1 MNCNINFYYEDKNR
15 GITPVFK
22 AKLKEYGFSYDADNV
37 EVSVGLGNFEE
48 FSEKKIKA
56 LFAGTVKELKKHNI
70 TKANFE
76 LGEFSERFGKSI
88 ISQVSMGINLGL
100 YEFDR
105 YKSEN
110 KAYDP
115 EFTYTINN
123 RVLEEEDTETFKKA
137 KNVAEGVA
145 VARDLV
151 NTPANNLTPVIF
163 SETVEKFAKE
173 HNIEVEILDEIK
185 CRELGMNTF
194 LAVGESSSNPPRLIV
209 IRYLNNS
216 ESNEVMGLVGKGVTY
231 DTGGYSLKPSASMLG
246 MKTDMAGAAAV
257 CGAIYSLAKNKVK
270 TNVIGIL
277 PCCENRLSNSAYL
290 PGDVVKSMNGKTIEI
305 TNTDAEGRL
314 ILSDAITYAIRNEKV
329 SKIVDIATLTGS
341 VVATL
346 GHHISGA
353 VTNKKS
359 FFKEVKKAG
368 KRAGEKYHLFPID
381 DTYRKVLESDLADIK
396 NSGSVKF
403 GGCIVGGCFIEAFVE
418 DMPWVHLDI
427 AGTSYSEKPLFD
439 YNSKGATGVGAATLY
454 ELCAKH
460 N

>member
-15 GITPVFK
+15 GITPVFN
-22 AKLKEYGFSYDADNV
+22 AKLKEYGFSYDSDNV
-37 EVSVGLGNFEE
+37 EVSVGLGKYEE

-56 LFAGTVKELKKHNI
+56 LFAGTVKELKKHHI

-76 LGEFSERFGKSI
+76 LGEFSERFDKNV
-88 ISQVSMGINLGL
+88 ISQVSMGVSLGL
-100 YEFDR
+100 YDFDR
-105 YKSEN
+105 YKSES
-110 KAYDP
+110 KAYSP
-115 EFTYTINN
+115 EYTYTINN
-123 RVLEEEDTETFKKA
+123 RVLEKEDAETFKKN
-137 KNVAEGVA
+137 KHIAEGVTI
-145 VARDLV
+145 ARDLV
-151 NTPANNLTPVIF
+151 NTPANDLTPVIF
-163 SETVEKFAKE
+163 SEIVEKLGKE
-173 HNIEVEILDEIK
+173 HAIEVEILDETK

-209 IRYLNNS
+209 MRYLNNS
-216 ESNEVMGLVGKGVTY
+216 ENDEIIGLVGKGVTY

-290 PGDVVKSMNGKTIEI
+290 PGDIVKSMNGKTIEI

-314 ILSDAITYAIRNEKV
+314 ILSDAVTYAIRNEKV

-346 GHHISGA
+346 GYHISGA

-359 FFKEVKKAG
+359 FYKEVKKAG
-368 KRAGEKYHLFPID
+368 KKAGEKYHLFPID

-396 NSGSVKF
+396 NSAGVKY
-403 GGCIVGGCFIEAFVE
+403 GGCIVGGCFIESFVE

-427 AGTSYSEKPLFD
+427 AGTAYSEKPLFD

-454 ELCAKH
+454 ELCAKQ